1 MTTYM
6 VNKIDKKEIQ
16 KILLE
21 SIKQEMEAQGIGRKK
36 GI

>member
-6 VNKIDKKEIQ
+6 VKKTDKKEIQ
-16 KILLE
+16 TILLE
-21 SIKQEMEAQGIGRKK
+21 SIKQEMEAQGIERIK